1 MYLKSQLLRAAL
13 AASVSSV
20 SLLSAAPA
28 FAQETET
35 AVEAPDRDVVVV
47 TAQRRE
53 ERLQDVPISVSAFSD
68 DLLNERG
75 IDGGPNLQLAVPNVT
90 FAKSYYSGYN
100 FQIRG
105 IGTKQTAVTGDSSTG
120 VHFNGAPLTSNRLFE
135 AEFFDVERVEVLRG
149 PQGTLYGRNATGGVV
164 NVISARPT
172 YDFEGMVRAEATSL
186 GGRKMRAMVNIPL
199 IDDQLA
205 LRLAGASFTR
215 DGIVDNLGTDNKVDD
230 RNLYSVRASL
240 LWEPTSKLDFN
251 LVWQHFNEEDNR
263 LRTGKGLCTRD
274 NGPSSVGTTAVT
286 NAVVRGFLSQGCAD
300 ASVYTDAAYGTPN
313 SLTSLYGLL
322 AYSRGLAS
330 GDIYGNRQPNSLSV
344 IDAAIDPEYK
354 AREDV
359 ATLTANWDITDELT
373 LTSLTSYYVGF
384 LDARQEENRFSPAV
398 NFNSTALAPGG
409 VINDPQLGASNRLII
424 ADSIQ
429 TPSRQ
434 TSQEIRLQSDFAGPL
449 DFSIGALAL
458 DYDLRQRF
466 YIYSNAFTY
475 AALAANGGANCAA
488 GGTCVFINPSREL
501 RPDGHGNYLSSQP
514 YNLDSKAIFGEVYY
528 DIMPDL
534 KFTGGLRYTHDKK
547 TLENYPVRFLT
558 PGANLIPGTPAT
570 ISAEFKEVTGR
581 AGFDWKP
588 DLDFTDDTLLYAFYS
603 RGYKGGGPN
612 NVGQVATLRA
622 TYDPEFVNAYEI
634 GTKNTM
640 LNGAL
645 TLNAAGFFYDYKG
658 YQISKFVNRISVT
671 ENIDAEIYGAEFEAT
686 WEPVD
691 RLRFNTSIGLLNT
704 EIKNGESIDPFNRT
718 NHNPNLTFVKT
729 SSAAGCTVPTAALAN
744 LVNIIQQ
751 GPGAPTVA
759 GVSGNPAA
767 ILGAC
772 SGAYAASYG
781 VTPTDGIAAQLA
793 GNKLPGSPPWT
804 ISVGGQYS
812 WDLFE
817 GWEATARADYYR
829 QDKSEAR
836 VFNTPIDEIKGW
848 DNANLSLRLVNFE
861 NGLEFEAFAHNIFN
875 KRSITD
881 IFPVDEALSLMPN
894 AVFTEP
900 RIYGISLQKTF

>member
-1 MYLKSQLLRAAL
+1 VYLKSQLLRAAL

-434 TSQEIRLQSDFAGPL
+434 TSQEIRLQP
-449 DFSIGALAL
+449 
-458 DYDLRQRF
+458 
-466 YIYSNAFTY
+466 
-475 AALAANGGANCAA
+475 
-488 GGTCVFINPSREL
+488 
-501 RPDGHGNYLSSQP
+501 
-514 YNLDSKAIFGEVYY
+514 
-528 DIMPDL
+528 
-534 KFTGGLRYTHDKK
+534 
-547 TLENYPVRFLT
+547 TLPVRSTSASAHSRSIMTCASASTSTRTPSLT
-558 PGANLIPGTPAT
+558 LHWPRTVGRTALRAAPACSSTRAASFVRTDTVT
-570 ISAEFKEVTGR
+570 ISAANPTTSTRRQSLAKSTTILCR
-581 AGFDWKP
+581 
-588 DLDFTDDTLLYAFYS
+588 TLSSPAAS
-603 RGYKGGGPN
+603 
-612 NVGQVATLRA
+612 ATR
-622 TYDPEFVNAYEI
+622 T
-634 GTKNTM
+634 T
-640 LNGAL
+640 
-645 TLNAAGFFYDYKG
+645 
-658 YQISKFVNRISVT
+658 RR
-671 ENIDAEIYGAEFEAT
+671 
-686 WEPVD
+686 
-691 RLRFNTSIGLLNT
+691 RLRTIRSA
-704 EIKNGESIDPFNRT
+704 
-718 NHNPNLTFVKT
+718 
-729 SSAAGCTVPTAALAN
+729 SSHR
-744 LVNIIQQ
+744 
-751 GPGAPTVA
+751 APT
-759 GVSGNPAA
+759 
-767 ILGAC
+767 
-772 SGAYAASYG
+772 
-781 VTPTDGIAAQLA
+781 
-793 GNKLPGSPPWT
+793 
-804 ISVGGQYS
+804 
-812 WDLFE
+812 
-817 GWEATARADYYR
+817 
-829 QDKSEAR
+829 
-836 VFNTPIDEIKGW
+836 
-848 DNANLSLRLVNFE
+848 
-861 NGLEFEAFAHNIFN
+861 
-875 KRSITD
+875 
-881 IFPVDEALSLMPN
+881 
-894 AVFTEP
+894 
-900 RIYGISLQKTF
+900 